1 MFGTSLAD
9 GLLEVCLQVLL
20 GDVLSGDEVLADV
33 EATAEA
39 EGVADNVPEC
49 VGVGHVVSAVRERIV
64 ARLGPKK
71 QSVRRDLWVDARKEA
86 ALASGAQLGLQWVAR
101 QALARIRRSGGG
113 PLERGGSGGR
123 RSGRWPLTDSPLF

>member
-1 MFGTSLAD
+1 MAP
-9 GLLEVCLQVLL
+9 
-20 GDVLSGDEVLADV
+20 DEVGRVAPAADV

-49 VGVGHVVSAVRERIV
+49 VGVGHVIPAVRERIV

-86 ALASGAQLGLQWVAR
+86 ALASGGQLGL
-101 QALARIRRSGGG
+101 
-113 PLERGGSGGR
+113 
-123 RSGRWPLTDSPLF
+123 